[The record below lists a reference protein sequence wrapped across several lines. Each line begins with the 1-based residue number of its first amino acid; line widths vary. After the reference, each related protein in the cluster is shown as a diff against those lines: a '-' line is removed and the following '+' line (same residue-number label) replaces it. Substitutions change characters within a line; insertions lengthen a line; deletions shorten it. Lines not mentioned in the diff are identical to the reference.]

1 MAHRILIVE
10 DARPVSDVICDFLED
25 EGYLCEVVGDG
36 KEAIELLKSK
46 VYDLILTDL
55 RLPGASGFEV
65 VEAANQTH
73 PKSPK
78 IIMTAYTD
86 MDDALRAI
94 RLGAYDFIQKP
105 IRNLWELSNTVQH
118 ALEHLDLL
126 RDQERHQV
134 EMEAMNERLE
144 LEVKRR
150 TEALFKANNEL
161 RTLDEMKNNLLAN
174 LSHELCTPLNA
185 ARGFIKLLHVGA
197 LGEMPKGCEP
207 HLESSLRSLDK
218 LHSLITSLLRY
229 AELGEQ
235 GKKLELE
242 QLDLKL
248 LLESLVKDRSAAV
261 EQKQLAIDFHVRSDS
276 CCIKADRSLLVQAL
290 EAILDNAIQFSPEQ
304 GTVTIELTM
313 VSRELL
319 QFAILDEGCG
329 IAKEQQ
335 SRIFERFY
343 QVDATRTREH
353 GGTGMG
359 LTIARD
365 NLRLHGTELM
375 VQSKLGEGSAFFFT
389 FPISREV

>member
-1 MAHRILIVE
+1 MVHHILIVE
-10 DARPVSDVICDFLED
+10 DARPVSDVIFDFLEA
-25 EGYLCEVVGDG
+25 EGYICEVAGDG
-36 KEAIELLKSK
+36 QEAIELLKK
-46 VYDLILTDL
+46 KTYDLILTDL
-55 RLPGASGFEV
+55 RLPGANGFEV
-65 VEAANQTH
+65 VEAANKTH
-73 PKSPK
+73 PQSPK

-105 IRNLWELSNTVQH
+105 IRNLWELGNTVQH
-118 ALEHLDLL
+118 ALQHLDLL

-144 LEVKRR
+144 LEVKRQ
-150 TEALFKANNEL
+150 TEALSKANNEL

-185 ARGFIKLLHVGA
+185 VRGYIKLVYVRA
-197 LGEMPKGCEP
+197 LGELPEGCAQS
-207 HLESSLRSLDK
+207 LETSLVSLDK
-218 LHSLITSLLRY
+218 LHTLITSLLRY

-242 QLDLKL
+242 RIDLKL

-261 EQKQLAIDFHVRSDS
+261 EQKQLTIDFHVRSDN

-304 GTVTIELTM
+304 GTVTLELTL

-319 QFAILDEGCG
+319 QFAVLDEGCG
-329 IAKEQQ
+329 IAKEEQ

-343 QVDATRTREH
+343 QVDTSRTREH

-359 LTIARD
+359 LAIARD
-365 NLRLHGTELM
+365 NLRLHGAELM
-375 VQSKLGEGSAFFFT
+375 VQSQLGEGSAFFFT